1 MRIHIPMTLLTLAAV
16 IAFVGLGRWQWE
28 RGNAREAQWDQ
39 FEHAAEEPLPLGS
52 RSLAEV
58 QRFQRVKVTG
68 AYDSEHQ
75 FLLDNRTH
83 DGQAGYEVLTPF
95 VLSDDRVL
103 LVNRG
108 WVPFTGFRERLPDV
122 AFDSD
127 ARYVVGRVDELP
139 SAGLAS
145 GRAAPTT
152 SGPWPKVTTYPS
164 TDELSTALGR
174 KLEPRIVLLD
184 ASAPHG
190 YVRDWHPTGI
200 SPTRHWS
207 YAFQWWSFA
216 AAVIVIWV
224 VLSVRRGRVSK

>member
-1 MRIHIPMTLLTLAAV
+1 MRIHISMTLLTLAAV
-16 IAFVGLGRWQWE
+16 IAFVSLGRWQWE
-28 RGNAREAQWDQ
+28 RGNAREAQWDK
-39 FEHAAEEPLPLGS
+39 FDHAAEEPLPLGS
-52 RSLAEV
+52 RSLTDV
-58 QRFQRVKVTG
+58 QRFQRVKLIG
-68 AYDSEHQ
+68 RYDSERQ

-103 LVNRG
+103 LVDRG

-122 AFDSD
+122 AFESG
-127 ARYVVGRVDELP
+127 RLEVVGRVDELP

-145 GRAAPTT
+145 GRAAP
-152 SGPWPKVTTYPS
+152 GANDRWPKLTAYPS
-164 TDELSTALGR
+164 IEELSTALGQR
-174 KLEPRIVLLD
+174 LEPRIVLLD

-190 YVRDWHPTGI
+190 YVRDWHPAGL

-216 AAVIVIWV
+216 AAVMVIWV
-224 VLSVRRGRVSK
+224 VMSVRRRRVAK